1 MKPVRQPT
9 RKQEQ
14 SHKGPLPTEHQ
25 TPENGRRF
33 SFLQWF
39 YDFPIRRKQL
49 VGLFTSEVISIVGLV
64 GVGACLIVM
73 GGRTQLRN
81 QAKSE
86 LAVTEIHYNIKINQM
101 GFGFRGQSDNA
112 AIIAAAK
119 TDGVAETLDLSL
131 REQVQQI
138 LGNEIQARQIEYAT
152 LVGSDL
158 RIIVN
163 ANTDR
168 SGEIFNPNN
177 LVSEVL
183 AQPRQIKTSELVSW
197 QELLQESPPLLAEKE
212 IVSTDYALVRYT
224 VTPVID
230 PQTQEILGALVS
242 GDVVNGKPQIVNQT
256 VETVGGGYSAVYLR
270 QPLGTFTLATAVE
283 DLQFREIAHSHR
295 THKDEYILNVP
306 LPDASLLTA
315 AVEAKGKPVTARITL
330 GNQTYTVAAKSL
342 PNFAGEP
349 VALLVRGTPETRLNT
364 MLKNS
369 LLLQILVSF
378 LALTTDVLLAIV
390 LGRAI
395 ARPIKQLQRTTKEF
409 SAGNMEARAKVFATD
424 EVGELAVTFNEMA
437 DSILA
442 GFNQLEESRQEQL
455 QLNSQLQQEIADRQ
469 LVEERLRLLESAVV
483 NATDGILIT
492 DADPIDPPIGPK
504 IVYVNQACSRMT
516 GYSTA
521 ELLGQTPRI
530 FQGPKTQRSE
540 LNKIRTAL
548 LSRKPVTVELINYR
562 KDCSSFWSE
571 INIVPL
577 VNAQGQLTHY
587 LAVRRDS
594 TERKQAEAA
603 LQQAEAHSRQQA
615 QKLAVALQE
624 LKQAQTQLVQSE
636 KMSSLGQMVAGVAH
650 EINNPVSFIY
660 GNLNHTNQYIKDLLG
675 LLDLYQQHYP
685 HPVAEIQDWASEID
699 LEFLLE
705 DLPHMLNSMQVGA
718 DRIREIVL
726 SLRNFSRLD
735 ESELKQVDIHEGID
749 STLLILQHRLRPQA
763 GTKQRGAQ
771 PEIQVIKQYG
781 NLPLVECYPGQLN
794 QVFMN
799 IIANAIDALE
809 ASVVRGQ
816 ETEIPRENPQIEI
829 RTQVVE
835 DNQVAIAIC
844 DNGPGIP
851 ESVSSQLFDPFFTTK
866 PVGKGTGLGLSISYQ
881 IVVQKHH
888 GSLQCQSEPGHSTQF
903 LIAIPILQPQQLLSK
918 ATT

>member
-9 RKQEQ
+9 IKQEQ
-14 SHKGPLPTEHQ
+14 SNLPPDYR
-25 TPENGRRF
+25 TPENSGRF
-33 SFLQWF
+33 SVLQWF

-64 GVGACLIVM
+64 GVGAFLIVM

-119 TDGVAETLDLSL
+119 THGAAETLDVGL

-138 LGNEIQARQIEYAT
+138 LRNEIQARQIEYAT

-163 ANTDR
+163 ANADR

-183 AQPRQIKTSELVSW
+183 AQPRQIKTSEVVSW
-197 QELLQESPPLLAEKE
+197 QELLQESPPFLSQKE
-212 IVSTDYALVRYT
+212 TASTDYALVRYT
-224 VTPVID
+224 VTPVLD
-230 PQTQEILGALVS
+230 SQTKEVLGALVS
-242 GDVVNGKPQIVNQT
+242 GDVVNGKPLIVNQT

-270 QPLGTFTLATAVE
+270 EPLGTFTLATAVQDPE
-283 DLQFREIAHSHR
+283 IHEIAQPHE
-295 THKDEYILNVP
+295 THKDDYILNVP
-306 LPDASLLTA
+306 LPDTSLLTA
-315 AVEAKGKPVTARITL
+315 AVEAKGKPVTARINV

-349 VALLVRGTPETRLNT
+349 VAILVRGTPETRLNS
-364 MLKNS
+364 MLKDS
-369 LLLQILVSF
+369 LLLQILVSV

-409 SAGNMEARAKVFATD
+409 SAGNMEARAQVFATD
-424 EVGELAVTFNEMA
+424 EVGELAVTFNQMA

-442 GFNQLEESRQEQL
+442 AFNQLEDSRQEQL
-455 QLNSQLQQEIADRQ
+455 QLNSQLQQEIASRQ

-483 NATDGILIT
+483 NAQDGILIT
-492 DADPIDPPIGPK
+492 EADPIDPPMGPK
-504 IVYVNQACSRMT
+504 IVYANQACGRMT
-516 GYSTA
+516 GYSAA

-540 LNKIRTAL
+540 LDKIRTAL

-562 KDCSSFWSE
+562 KDRSSFWSE

-603 LQQAEAHSRQQA
+603 LQQAEVSSRKQA
-615 QKLAVALQE
+615 EKLAVALQE

-660 GNLNHTNQYIKDLLG
+660 GNLNHVNQYSTDLLG

-685 HPVAEIQDWASEID
+685 HPVPEIQDRAEEID
-699 LEFLLE
+699 LDFILE
-705 DLPHMLNSMQVGA
+705 DLPHMLNSMHVGA

-735 ESELKQVDIHEGID
+735 ESELKQADIHEGID

-763 GTKQRGAQ
+763 RSKERGEQ
-771 PEIQVIKQYG
+771 PEIQVIKEYG

-799 IIANAIDALE
+799 ILANAIDALE
-809 ASVVRGQ
+809 QSVVASQ
-816 ETEIPRENPQIEI
+816 EKEQPTPYPQIEI

-835 DNQVAIAIC
+835 DNQVAIAIR

-851 ESVSSQLFDPFFTTK
+851 ESVISQLFDPFFTTK

-888 GSLQCQSEPGHSTQF
+888 GRLQCQSVPGQGTLF
-903 LIAIPILQPQQLLSK
+903 LIAIPIRRPQQLFDK
-918 ATT
+918 HNN

>member
-1 MKPVRQPT
+1 M
-9 RKQEQ
+9 
-14 SHKGPLPTEHQ
+14 
-25 TPENGRRF
+25 
-33 SFLQWF
+33 
-39 YDFPIRRKQL
+39 
-49 VGLFTSEVISIVGLV
+49 IVS
-64 GVGACLIVM
+64 

-119 TDGVAETLDLSL
+119 THAAAETLDEGL

-138 LGNEIQARQIEYAT
+138 LSNEIKARQIEYAT

-163 ANTDR
+163 ANADR
-168 SGEIFNPNN
+168 SGEMFNPNN
-177 LVSEVL
+177 LVSAVL
-183 AQPRQIKTSELVSW
+183 AQPQQIKTSELVSW
-197 QELLQESPPLLAEKE
+197 PELAQESPPLLSE
-212 IVSTDYALVRYT
+212 IANSNYALIRYI
-224 VTPVID
+224 VTPVFD
-230 PQTQEILGALVS
+230 PQTQEVLGALIS
-242 GDVVNGKPQIVNQT
+242 GDVMNSKPLIVNQT
-256 VETVGGGYSAVYLR
+256 VETVGGGYSAIYLR
-270 QPLGTFTLATAVE
+270 QPKGTFTLATAVQDPE
-283 DLQFREIAHSHR
+283 VHEIAHPYQPNQE
-295 THKDEYILNVP
+295 KYILNVP
-306 LPDASLLTA
+306 LPDTSLLTA
-315 AVEAKGKPVTARITL
+315 AVSAKGKPVTARITV
-330 GNQTYTVAAKSL
+330 GKQTYTVAAKSL
-342 PNFAGEP
+342 LNFAGEP
-349 VALLVRGTPETRLNT
+349 VAVLVRGTPETRLNS

-369 LLLQILVSF
+369 LLLQIIVSI
-378 LALTTDVLLAIV
+378 LALTIDVLLAIV

-409 SAGNMEARAKVFATD
+409 SAGNMEARSKVFATD

-442 GFNQLEESRQEQL
+442 GFNQLEDSRQEQL

-492 DADPIDPPIGPK
+492 EADPIDPPMGPK
-504 IVYVNQACSRMT
+504 IVYINQACSRMT
-516 GYSTA
+516 GYSAA

-540 LNKIRTAL
+540 LDNIRAAL
-548 LSRKPVTVELINYR
+548 LNREAVTVEVINYR
-562 KDCSSFWSE
+562 KDGSQFWSE

-577 VNAQGQLTHY
+577 VNPQGQLTHF
-587 LAVRRDS
+587 LAVMRDR
-594 TERKQAEAA
+594 TESKQAEAA
-603 LQQAEAHSRQQA
+603 LQLAEVSSRKQA
-615 QKLAVALQE
+615 QKLAVAIQE

-660 GNLNHTNQYIKDLLG
+660 GNLNHANQYITDLLG
-675 LLDLYQQHYP
+675 LLDLYQENYP
-685 HPVAEIQDWASEID
+685 HPVAEIQDRAEEID
-699 LEFLLE
+699 LEFILE
-705 DLPHMLNSMQVGA
+705 DLPNMLNSMQVGA

-735 ESELKQVDIHEGID
+735 ESELKQADIHEGID

-763 GTKQRGAQ
+763 TTKERGPQ
-771 PEIQVIKQYG
+771 PEIQVIKKYG

-799 IIANAIDALE
+799 ILANAIDALSE
-809 ASVVRGQ
+809 SVVASL
-816 ETEIPRENPQIEI
+816 EKEKPTYPQIYI
-829 RTQVVE
+829 RTLVVK
-835 DNQVAIAIC
+835 DNHVAIAIR

-851 ESVSSQLFDPFFTTK
+851 ESARAKLFDPFFTTK
-866 PVGKGTGLGLSISYQ
+866 PVGQGTGLGLSISYQ
-881 IVVQKHH
+881 IIVKKHH
-888 GSLQCQSEPGHSTQF
+888 GRLKCQSLPGQGTQF
-903 LIAIPILQPQQLLSK
+903 LIAIPILQPQQLLRK
-918 ATT
+918 HNN